1 LSNFNPVCVIES
13 LLHYMGLT
21 TTQNIMKTKLLLT
34 SAFLLTLMVGNVS
47 AQDNNFNLDEVYSLS
62 SDGTIHLK
70 SEDANVKITGSDR
83 TDVHVV
89 IDRAETS
96 RGIRSNRS
104 RFDIEVE
111 ERQGDLYIQEPSQ
124 RGVTFQIGTSRVA
137 YKIEI
142 EMPKTGSLR
151 IKGDDDDYVI
161 RSVNG
166 EISIETDDGDVELI
180 ECNGDK
186 FDIQLEDGDLRMD
199 GGKGSL
205 YIRVDDGDVDVR
217 NGAFERLEVDA
228 EDGNMSLETSL
239 SDNGRYELSGD
250 DANID
255 FVVLGGGGEFNVV
268 MDDGRVSASSAFK
281 TIQETEDRSRL
292 QLDGGTAN
300 VDIRI
305 EDGRVRLSTS
315 N

>member
-1 LSNFNPVCVIES
+1 
-13 LLHYMGLT
+13 
-21 TTQNIMKTKLLLT
+21 MKTKLLLT

-47 AQDNNFNLDEVYSLS
+47 AQDSNFNLDEVYSLS
-62 SDGTIHLK
+62 SDGTIHLR

-83 TDVHVV
+83 NDVHVV
-89 IDRAETS
+89 IDRNETN

-104 RFDIEVE
+104 RFDINVE
-111 ERQGDLYIQEPSQ
+111 ERQGDLYITEAAS
-124 RGVTFQIGTSRVA
+124 RGVTFQIGSSRVA
-137 YKIEI
+137 YEIEI
-142 EMPKTGSLR
+142 DMPITGSLR

-166 EISIETDDGDVELI
+166 EISIETDDGNVELI

-186 FDIQLEDGDLRMD
+186 FDLQLEDGDLRMD

-205 YIRVDDGDVDVR
+205 YIRVEDGDIDVR
-217 NGAFERLEVDA
+217 NGAFERVEVDS
-228 EDGNMSLETSL
+228 EDGSVSFETSL
-239 SDNGRYELSGD
+239 SDSGRYELSGD

-255 FVVLGGGGEFNVV
+255 FVVLGGGGEFNIIK
-268 MDDGRVSASSAFK
+268 DDGRVSASSAFK
-281 TIQETEDRSRL
+281 TIQETESRSRL
-292 QLDGGTAN
+292 ELNGGKAK

-305 EDGRVRLSTS
+305 EDGRVRLSKS